1 MEMVLRV
8 EYYDD
13 NKLKKLIEDLE
24 EKEITYEYVGDK
36 KDNTI
41 DIYSL
46 YNYSNANR
54 SLTFYA
60 EFENKKGKMV
70 WIDIKEDEIA
80 RQPRTL
86 F

>member
-13 NKLKKLIEDLE
+13 NKLKGLIKKLE
-24 EKEITYEYVGDK
+24 EKEIAYEYIGDK
-36 KDNTI
+36 QDNTI
-41 DIYSL
+41 DIYGL

-60 EFENKKGKMV
+60 EFENKNGKV
-70 WIDIKEDEIA
+70 VYLDIKEDEIA
-80 RQPRTL
+80 KYGITL

>member
-24 EKEITYEYVGDK
+24 EKEISYEYIGDK
-36 KDNTI
+36 QDNTI

-46 YNYSNANR
+46 YNYSNTNI
-54 SLTFYA
+54 SLTFYVG
-60 EFENKKGKMV
+60 FENKKGKVV
-70 WIDIKEDEIA
+70 WLDIKKDEIA
-80 RQPRTL
+80 RHTITL

>member
-13 NKLKKLIEDLE
+13 NKLKGLIKKLK
-24 EKEITYEYVGDK
+24 EKEIAYEYIGDK
-36 KDNTI
+36 QDNII
-41 DIYSL
+41 DIYGL

-60 EFENKKGKMV
+60 EFENKNGKV
-70 WIDIKEDEIA
+70 VYLDIKEDEVA
-80 RQPRTL
+80 RHTITL

>member
-24 EKEITYEYVGDK
+24 EKGIAYEYVGDK
-36 KDNTI
+36 QDNTI

-46 YNYSNANR
+46 YNYSNTNI

-60 EFENKKGKMV
+60 GFENKKGKVV
-70 WIDIKEDEIA
+70 WLDIKKDEIA
-80 RQPRTL
+80 RHTITL

>member
-24 EKEITYEYVGDK
+24 EKGIAYEYVRDK
-36 KDNTI
+36 QDNTI

-46 YNYSNANR
+46 YNYSNTNI

-60 EFENKKGKMV
+60 GFENKKGKVV
-70 WIDIKEDEIA
+70 WLDIKKDEIA
-80 RQPRTL
+80 RHTITL

>member
-13 NKLKKLIEDLE
+13 NKLKKLIKDLE
-24 EKEITYEYVGDK
+24 EKEVAYEYIGDK
-36 KDNTI
+36 QDNTI
-41 DIYSL
+41 DIYGL

-60 EFENKKGKMV
+60 EFENKNGKV
-70 WIDIKEDEIA
+70 VYLDIKEDEIA
-80 RQPRTL
+80 KYSITL

>member
-13 NKLKKLIEDLE
+13 NKLKGLIKKL
-24 EKEITYEYVGDK
+24 KENEIAYEYIGDK
-36 KDNTI
+36 QDNTI
-41 DIYSL
+41 DIYGL

-60 EFENKKGKMV
+60 EFENKNGKV
-70 WIDIKEDEIA
+70 VYLDIKEDEVA
-80 RQPRTL
+80 RHTITL

>member
-13 NKLKKLIEDLE
+13 NKLKDLIKKL
-24 EKEITYEYVGDK
+24 KNKNVAFEYVGDK
-36 KDNTI
+36 QDNTI
-41 DIYSL
+41 DIYGL

-54 SLTFYA
+54 SLTFYV
-60 EFENKKGKMV
+60 EFSNKENKLVYM
-70 WIDIKEDEIA
+70 DLKEDEIA
-80 RQPRTL
+80 RYSITL

>member
-13 NKLKKLIEDLE
+13 NKLKGLIKKLK
-24 EKEITYEYVGDK
+24 EKEIAYEYIGDK
-36 KDNTI
+36 QDNTI

-46 YNYSNANR
+46 YSYSNANR

-60 EFENKKGKMV
+60 EFENKNGKV
-70 WIDIKEDEIA
+70 VYLDIKEDEIA
-80 RQPRTL
+80 KYSITL

>member
-13 NKLKKLIEDLE
+13 NKLKGLIKKLE
-24 EKEITYEYVGDK
+24 EKEIAYEYIGDK
-36 KDNTI
+36 QDNTI
-41 DIYSL
+41 DIYGL

-60 EFENKKGKMV
+60 EFENKNGKV
-70 WIDIKEDEIA
+70 VYLDIKEDEVA
-80 RQPRTL
+80 RHTITL

>member
-13 NKLKKLIEDLE
+13 NKLKDLIKKL
-24 EKEITYEYVGDK
+24 KNKNVAFEYVGDK
-36 KDNTI
+36 QDNTI
-41 DIYSL
+41 DIYGL

-60 EFENKKGKMV
+60 EFSNKENKLVYM
-70 WIDIKEDEIA
+70 DLKEDEIA
-80 RQPRTL
+80 RYSITL

>member
-13 NKLKKLIEDLE
+13 NKLKKLIEYLE
-24 EKEITYEYVGDK
+24 EKEIAYEYVGDK
-36 KDNTI
+36 QDNTI

-60 EFENKKGKMV
+60 EFENQKGKMV
-70 WIDIKEDEIA
+70 CLDIKEDEIA
-80 RQPRTL
+80 RHTITL

>member
-24 EKEITYEYVGDK
+24 EKEIAYEYVGDEQ
-36 KDNTI
+36 DNTI

-46 YNYSNANR
+46 YNYSNTNI

-60 EFENKKGKMV
+60 GFENKKGKVV
-70 WIDIKEDEIA
+70 WLDIKKDEIA
-80 RQPRTL
+80 RHTITL

>member
-24 EKEITYEYVGDK
+24 EKEIAYEYVGDK
-36 KDNTI
+36 QDNTI

-46 YNYSNANR
+46 YNYSNTNI

-60 EFENKKGKMV
+60 GFENKKGKVV
-70 WIDIKEDEIA
+70 WLDIKKDEIA
-80 RQPRTL
+80 RHTITL

>member
-13 NKLKKLIEDLE
+13 NKLKSLIKKLK
-24 EKEITYEYVGDK
+24 EKEVAYEYIGDK
-36 KDNTI
+36 QDNTI
-41 DIYSL
+41 DIYGL

-60 EFENKKGKMV
+60 EFENKNGKV
-70 WIDIKEDEIA
+70 VYLDIKEDEVA
-80 RQPRTL
+80 RHTITL

>member
-1 MEMVLRV
+1 MNMVLRV

-13 NKLKKLIEDLE
+13 NKLKKFIKDLE
-24 EKEITYEYVGDK
+24 EKEIVYEYIGDK
-36 KDNTI
+36 QDNTI

-46 YNYSNANR
+46 YNYSNTNI

-60 EFENKKGKMV
+60 GFENKKGKVV
-70 WIDIKEDEIA
+70 WLDIKKDEIA
-80 RQPRTL
+80 RHTITL

>member
-13 NKLKKLIEDLE
+13 NKLKGLIKKLK
-24 EKEITYEYVGDK
+24 EKEIAYEYIGDEQ
-36 KDNTI
+36 DNTI
-41 DIYSL
+41 DIYGL

-60 EFENKKGKMV
+60 EFENKNGKV
-70 WIDIKEDEIA
+70 VYLDIKEDEVA
-80 RQPRTL
+80 RHTITL

>member
-24 EKEITYEYVGDK
+24 EKEIAYEYVGDK
-36 KDNTI
+36 QDNTI

-60 EFENKKGKMV
+60 KFENKIGEMV
-70 WIDIKEDEIA
+70 WLDIKEDEVA
-80 RQPRTL
+80 RHTITL

>member
-13 NKLKKLIEDLE
+13 NKLKKLIKDLE
-24 EKEITYEYVGDK
+24 EKEIAYEYVGDK
-36 KDNTI
+36 QDNTI

-70 WIDIKEDEIA
+70 WLDIKEDEIA
-80 RQPRTL
+80 RHTITL

>member
-13 NKLKKLIEDLE
+13 NKLKKLIKDLE
-24 EKEITYEYVGDK
+24 EKEVAYEYIGDK
-36 KDNTI
+36 QGNTI
-41 DIYSL
+41 DIYGL

-60 EFENKKGKMV
+60 EFENKNGKMV
-70 WIDIKEDEIA
+70 WLDIKEDEVAKHTI
-80 RQPRTL
+80 TL

>member
-13 NKLKKLIEDLE
+13 NKLKKLIKDLK
-24 EKEITYEYVGDK
+24 EKEIAYEYIGDK
-36 KDNTI
+36 QDNTI
-41 DIYSL
+41 DIYGL

-60 EFENKKGKMV
+60 EFENKNGKMV
-70 WIDIKEDEIA
+70 WLDIKEDEVA
-80 RQPRTL
+80 RHTISL

>member
-13 NKLKKLIEDLE
+13 NKLKKLIKDLE
-24 EKEITYEYVGDK
+24 EKEVAYEYIGDK
-36 KDNTI
+36 QDNTI
-41 DIYSL
+41 DIYGL

-60 EFENKKGKMV
+60 EFENKKEKMV
-70 WIDIKEDEIA
+70 WLDIKEDEVA
-80 RQPRTL
+80 RHTITL

>member
-13 NKLKKLIEDLE
+13 NKLKGLIKKLK
-24 EKEITYEYVGDK
+24 EKEITYEYIGDK
-36 KDNTI
+36 QDNTI
-41 DIYSL
+41 DIYGL

-60 EFENKKGKMV
+60 EFENKNGKV
-70 WIDIKEDEIA
+70 VYLDIKEDEVA
-80 RQPRTL
+80 RHTITL

>member
-13 NKLKKLIEDLE
+13 NKLKGLIKKLE
-24 EKEITYEYVGDK
+24 EKEIAYEYIGDK
-36 KDNTI
+36 QDNTI
-41 DIYSL
+41 DIYGL

-60 EFENKKGKMV
+60 EFENKNGKV
-70 WIDIKEDEIA
+70 VYLDIKEDEVA
-80 RQPRTL
+80 RHTIT
-86 F
+86 FF

>member
-13 NKLKKLIEDLE
+13 NKLKKLIKDLE
-24 EKEITYEYVGDK
+24 EKEVAYEYIGDK
-36 KDNTI
+36 QDNTI
-41 DIYSL
+41 DIYGL

-60 EFENKKGKMV
+60 EFENKNGKMV
-70 WIDIKEDEIA
+70 WFDIKEDEVA
-80 RQPRTL
+80 RHTITL

>member
-13 NKLKKLIEDLE
+13 NKLKGLIKKLK
-24 EKEITYEYVGDK
+24 EKEIAYEYIGDK
-36 KDNTI
+36 QDNTI
-41 DIYSL
+41 DIYGL

-60 EFENKKGKMV
+60 EFENKNGKV
-70 WIDIKEDEIA
+70 VYLDIKEDEVA
-80 RQPRTL
+80 RHTITL

>member
-8 EYYDD
+8 EYYNDD
-13 NKLKKLIEDLE
+13 KLKDLIKKL
-24 EKEITYEYVGDK
+24 KNKNVAFEYVGDK
-36 KDNTI
+36 QDNTI
-41 DIYSL
+41 DIYGL

-60 EFENKKGKMV
+60 EFSNKENKLVYM
-70 WIDIKEDEIA
+70 DLKEDEIA
-80 RQPRTL
+80 RYSITL

>member
-13 NKLKKLIEDLE
+13 NKLKGLIKKLE
-24 EKEITYEYVGDK
+24 EKEIAYEYIGDK
-36 KDNTI
+36 QDNTI
-41 DIYSL
+41 DIYGL

-60 EFENKKGKMV
+60 EFENKNGKV
-70 WIDIKEDEIA
+70 VYLDIKEDEIA
-80 RQPRTL
+80 KYSITL